1 MNIENLNPVFL
12 LQGAPGGGMESL
24 LSSLLP
30 FLLIIVIFYFLILRP
45 QQKRQK
51 DRAKL
56 LESIKKGDKV
66 ITAGGIHGTVD
77 GMDEK
82 TLLINVGD
90 NVKMKFERSAVTT
103 IVGVTDQVQQRKSL
117 FG

>member
-1 MNIENLNPVFL
+1 MNPIFL
-12 LQGAPGGGMESL
+12 QQAPGGFESI
-24 LSSLLP
+24 LSSIVP

-51 DRAKL
+51 ERAKL

-77 GMDEK
+77 GMDDK
-82 TLLINVGD
+82 TLLVNIGD
-90 NVKMKFERSAVTT
+90 NVKVKMERSAITT
-103 IVGVTDQVQQRKSL
+103 IVGVTDVEPEKKSM
-117 FG
+117 FGG

>member
-1 MNIENLNPVFL
+1 MNFTERLVFL
-12 LQGAPGGGMESL
+12 QQAPGGMESI
-24 LSSLLP
+24 LSSIVP

-66 ITAGGIHGTVD
+66 ITAGGVHGTVEGLED
-77 GMDEK
+77 K
-82 TLLINVGD
+82 TLLLKIAE
-90 NVKMKFERSAVTT
+90 NVKIKVERSSITT
-103 IVGVTDQVQQRKSL
+103 IIGVTDVEPEKKSM